1 MTATFLCPAL
11 RQQFFAPNGQFLS
24 YGTVWT
30 YEGGTTTPI
39 ATFVD
44 STGTTQNTNPI
55 ILDAYGSCS
64 IWLEPN
70 VSYKVSVF
78 DQNGNQ
84 LPGYPVDQIVDAALL
99 SIFGGIDTGVS
110 NAYIVTYSSPVPN
123 NTTGTVIYW
132 LPSNSNTGPS
142 TLNAN
147 GGGPAPIQNPNGTP
161 LGANQIL
168 AGQFVSTIYLNGI
181 WQLYG
186 GSGVGST
193 VGTFGAEQPVAAA
206 TTTDLGS
213 VSGHNA
219 SVIGSATI
227 TSFGTSAQLVAPIY
241 IGRFTGTNTLTNSA
255 ALILPG
261 GNNITTSPSDAFI
274 AEYMGSGNWR
284 VLFYQYAGVGSGLAG
299 NAAVKAVDTA
309 ITSNAT
315 LTADPDLQ
323 LTLLTGQYEY
333 ELFMLFDSVGA
344 GAGFK
349 FQSMGTAVDSRGTS
363 PAIAS
368 GLVNATAY
376 GPKLESFVG
385 GTITYSTIG
394 ISDDSNGVLYKGSLL
409 LTTAG
414 TFGIEWAQAVSTA
427 SATTLRAGSYLT
439 ANLLAQKNQT
449 GTLTR
454 IYTTATT
461 AFETIPAGYTNCLIE
476 GGGASAGGGTKFTG
490 GSGTTGGGG
499 GGGSGAYFRT
509 TISVAGQGGNTMQY
523 TVGAAGAFDF
533 NGGNSSVS
541 SGTFSISTLTAGGG
555 VAGGGATTVNNPGPG
570 GAGGVASGGT
580 INTPGN
586 PGNSGLPNTGGGTG
600 GAGGAGL
607 SGINYGGANGGRGD
621 GIFLPGTA
629 GGVGYIVFQYS

>member
-1 MTATFLCPAL
+1 MTATFLAPFT
-11 RQQFFAPNGQFLS
+11 RQQFFGPNGQFLA
-24 YGTVWT
+24 YGSVFT
-30 YEGGTTTPI
+30 YEAGSTTP
-39 ATFVD
+39 APTYTD
-44 STGTTQNTNPI
+44 STGNTQNSNPI
-55 ILDAYGSCS
+55 ILDACGSAS
-64 IWLEPN
+64 IFIPPN
-70 VSYKVSVF
+70 VGLKFSVF

-84 LPGYPVDQIVDAALL
+84 LPGYPVDQIIDASLL
-99 SIFGGIDTGVS
+99 SIYGGVDTGSVNS
-110 NAYIVTYSSPVPN
+110 YIITFNSPLP
-123 NTTGTVIYW
+123 TDTDGTIIFWV
-132 LPSNSNTGPS
+132 PSNSNTGAS

-147 GGGPAPIQNPNGTP
+147 GAGPQPILNPNGTQ
-161 LGANQIL
+161 LGANQII

-186 GSGVGST
+186 GSGVGVN
-193 VGTFGAEQPVAAA
+193 VGTFGAEQPITAAA
-206 TTTDLGS
+206 TTDLGS

-261 GNNITTSPSDAFI
+261 GNNITTSAGDAFI
-274 AEYMGSGNWR
+274 AEYMGTGDWR
-284 VLFYQYAGVGSGLAG
+284 VLFYQYAAATSG
-299 NAAVKAVDTA
+299 NAAVKAIDTA

-333 ELFMLFDSVGA
+333 ELFMLFDSVGV
-344 GAGFK
+344 GAGFQ

-376 GPKLESFVG
+376 GPRLESFVG
-385 GTITYSTIG
+385 STITYATVST
-394 ISDDSNGVLYKGSLL
+394 SPDSNGVLYKGSLL

-414 TFGIEWAQAVSTA
+414 TFGVQWAQNVSTA

-476 GGGASAGGGTKFTG
+476 AGGGSAGGGTKFTG
-490 GSGTTGGGG
+490 GSGTTAGGG
-499 GGGSGAYFRT
+499 GGGSGAYTRDSV
-509 TISVAGQGGNTMQY
+509 SVAGQGGNTMQY
-523 TVGAAGAFDF
+523 TVGVAGTFDF

-541 SGTFSISTLTAGGG
+541 SGTFSLTTLTAGGG
-555 VAGGGATTVNNPGPG
+555 LAGGGATGVNSPGAG
-570 GAGGVASGGT
+570 GAGGTANGGSV
-580 INTPGN
+580 NTPGN
-586 PGNSGLPNTGGGTG
+586 SGNSGLPNGGGGLGGTG
-600 GAGGAGL
+600 GAGI
-607 SGINYGGANGGRGD
+607 SGINYGGAPGGRGD
-621 GIFLPGTA
+621 GAIAAGTG